1 MRTIT
6 KLPLIVIA
14 YLDFIVLGLSSGVL
28 GTAWPS
34 IQQTFSI
41 PLDAVGALLLTT
53 TAGYLL
59 ASFASGAAIARIGIG
74 GFILLGTAIA
84 GVGPLG
90 YVASPAWWVMVAI
103 GLVAGLGSG
112 MVDAGLNTYVATNY
126 GPTLMNWL
134 HASFGLGA
142 TFGPL
147 LMTGVIE
154 RGYSWRMGYAVIAVL
169 FLAQAFLIVLTFKHW
184 RLRGI
189 SQHSTSPVPKVSILD
204 TLRLPTVWL
213 GIALFITFT
222 GIEGSAGQWA
232 YSLFTRARAL
242 TPVVAGN
249 WVSIYWGTFTVGRII
264 FGFIAARAGL
274 IPLLRTCT
282 AGIIV
287 GAALLWSNV
296 DAAISGLGLALI
308 GLCVAPLYPSSTS
321 LTPERVGADH
331 AANAIGFQV
340 AAGGLGFALMPS
352 LAGVLAR
359 AAGLETLGPFLLMAG
374 VVTLLLHEVILRYRL
389 PHARASLA
397 QYGNVQE

>member
-1 MRTIT
+1 MRTSI
-6 KLPLIVIA
+6 KLLLIIIA
-14 YLDFIVLGLSSGVL
+14 YLDFVVLGLSSGLL

-34 IQQTFSI
+34 IQQTFGA

-53 TAGYLL
+53 TAGYLA

-90 YVASPAWWVMVAI
+90 YIASPAWWVMVAI

-112 MVDAGLNTYVATNY
+112 MVDAGLNTYVATNH

-154 RGYSWRMGYAVIAVL
+154 RGYSWHWGYAVVAALSLALALVIA
-169 FLAQAFLIVLTFKHW
+169 LTFKHW
-184 RLRGI
+184 QLRGTGR
-189 SQHSTSPVPKVSILD
+189 HSTPTAPKASSLD
-204 TLRLPTVWL
+204 TLRLPIAWL

-232 YSLFTRARAL
+232 YSLFTRSRAL
-242 TPVVAGN
+242 TPAVAGK
-249 WVSIYWGTFTVGRII
+249 WVSVYWGTFTIGRIL
-264 FGFIAARAGL
+264 FGFAAARLGL
-274 IPLLRTCT
+274 IPLLRACT
-282 AGIIV
+282 AGTVV
-287 GAALLWSNV
+287 GAALLWSNTN
-296 DAAISGLGLALI
+296 ATLSGLGLALI

-359 AAGLETLGPFLLMAG
+359 AAGLETLGPFLFTVGIA
-374 VVTLLLHEVILRYRL
+374 TLLLHEAVLRYRPTQAQAPL
-389 PHARASLA
+389 T